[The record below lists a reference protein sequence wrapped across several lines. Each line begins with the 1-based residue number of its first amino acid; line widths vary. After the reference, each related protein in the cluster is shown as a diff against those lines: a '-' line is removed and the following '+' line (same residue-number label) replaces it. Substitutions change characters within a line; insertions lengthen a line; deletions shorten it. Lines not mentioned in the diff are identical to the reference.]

1 MLLHRAWVQLAAK
14 ESVPA
19 APDYLLSF
27 EDLQGALYEQ
37 YGVGYVQVWAIYT
50 HPRRPGQREW
60 LMATLFEMEQGE
72 AMVEFEHD
80 YREMSLPP
88 HMIALRIGEYSDVPP
103 ELPPLEAPES
113 NA

>member
-1 MLLHRAWVQLAAK
+1 MQLAAE

-27 EDLQGALYEQ
+27 EDLRGALSSIRGYGPQ
-37 YGVGYVQVWAIYT
+37 YLQVWAVYT

-60 LMATLFEMEQGE
+60 LMANLFEMERGE

-88 HMIALRIGEYSDVPP
+88 HMIALRAGEYSDVPP